1 MTKNRDTI
9 LSFLLVFPSI
19 LAIFIFVYGFIAWS
33 GRVSL
38 SSWKGLTPDYTFVG
52 IQNYLELFKDPRF
65 HIDIR
70 NTIIFTVIFVFG
82 SLLLGIT
89 LAILLDQELKGE
101 SFFRSVFLFPMAIS
115 YIVTGV
121 VWRWLMNPAMGS
133 RMSGLNL
140 LFSNTGMDFL
150 VNQWHLTPYWGIA
163 AIALAAIW
171 QMSGYTMALYLAGLR
186 GIPHEL
192 REAAQVDGASDFY
205 IYRHI
210 IFPLLAPITLSAM
223 IILGHMS
230 LKVFDLIIAVA
241 GKQLQLDVPAIYM
254 WQTTFDGLFFA
265 RGATI
270 GILLLLSVAVL
281 IIPLSQVYLTNGGRS
296 MTSTSTSQMVTH
308 VEKRRT
314 FRQRL
319 RPKYLLYLPLFFMA
333 LFYLLPVYVMLITGF
348 KGFEEVNLRT
358 MWDLPSSI
366 NSIISWKP
374 LITWRQHYGTASIW
388 SYRPR

>member
-1 MTKNRDTI
+1 MSTNRDRL
-9 LSFLLVFPSI
+9 LSILLVSPSI

-38 SSWKGLTPDYTFVG
+38 SAWKGLTPDYTWVG
-52 IQNYLELFKDPRF
+52 FRNYLELFNDPRF

-70 NTIIFTVIFVFG
+70 NTLIFTVIFVFG
-82 SLLLGIT
+82 SLFLGIG

-101 SFFRSVFLFPMAIS
+101 GFFRSVFLFPMAIS

-121 VWRWLMNPAMGS
+121 VWRWMMNPAMGS

-140 LFSNTGMDFL
+140 LFSNMGLDFL
-150 VNQWHLTPYWGIA
+150 VNQWHTTPQWGIA

-171 QMSGYTMALYLAGLR
+171 QMSGFTMALYLAGLR
-186 GIPHEL
+186 GVPHEL
-192 REAAQVDGASDFY
+192 REAARVDGASEIS

-210 IFPLLAPITLSAM
+210 IFPMLAPVTLSAM

-241 GKQLQLDVPAIYM
+241 GKQLSLDVPAIYM

-265 RGATI
+265 RGASI

-281 IIPLSQVYLTNGGRS
+281 IIPYLRYT
-296 MTSTSTSQMVTH
+296 
-308 VEKRRT
+308 
-314 FRQRL
+314 
-319 RPKYLLYLPLFFMA
+319 
-333 LFYLLPVYVMLITGF
+333 
-348 KGFEEVNLRT
+348 LRT
-358 MWDLPSSI
+358 ESE
-366 NSIISWKP
+366 
-374 LITWRQHYGTASIW
+374 A
-388 SYRPR
+388 